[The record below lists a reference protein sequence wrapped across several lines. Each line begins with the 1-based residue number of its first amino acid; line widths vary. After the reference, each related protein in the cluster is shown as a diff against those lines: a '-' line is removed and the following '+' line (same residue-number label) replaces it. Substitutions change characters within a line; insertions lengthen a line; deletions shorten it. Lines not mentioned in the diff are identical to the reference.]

1 MKNENRLNILKTI
14 NRGELVALALLII
27 VAAGAYS
34 NTLNNSFHLDDQT
47 VIWDNSSVFM
57 REITFEN
64 LYSAAFDNK
73 HPTRPVPYVTFALN
87 YYFHNLNLPGYHV
100 TNIFIHIA
108 TGIFLYFL
116 LKATLS
122 LPSLRDKF
130 DRQGPVIIS
139 LVTASIWLLHPLQ
152 TQSVTYIVQRMN
164 SMCAMF
170 YILAMLLYVKGRL
183 ATGTK
188 NKWFLYGGCL
198 LSFILA
204 LGSKEI
210 AATLPVFIF
219 LYEWYFLQDLSST
232 SSSSSRYQW
241 FMLAL
246 ALLTFAGLVFFFL
259 GINPI
264 KSLFINEI
272 SGREFTRWERLLTE
286 TRVVL
291 MYISLIFFPN
301 LSRLNL
307 EYDFPISQS
316 LTTPPVTMLAIVILA
331 GMVLVAVLI
340 AKKQRLYSFCIIWFL
355 GNLVI
360 ESSFIPLELVFE
372 HRTYLPSTFFLLLVL
387 VPLYKFFLKNRKV
400 FYITCAVILVTLPIL
415 TYERNKVWKDTR
427 TLYLDCLKKSPN
439 KYRVHYNLAHEYER
453 LFEMDKAIKHY
464 GRAIELKPNNT
475 SSIRARKRIAKI
487 WAQKGRYQEAIIEI
501 SIVLSKAPGDSDA
514 LKLLQTYQQYRR
526 QQLQR
531 R

>member
-1 MKNENRLNILKTI
+1 
-14 NRGELVALALLII
+14 
-27 VAAGAYS
+27 
-34 NTLNNSFHLDDQT
+34 
-47 VIWDNSSVFM
+47 
-57 REITFEN
+57 
-64 LYSAAFDNK
+64 
-73 HPTRPVPYVTFALN
+73 
-87 YYFHNLNLPGYHV
+87 
-100 TNIFIHIA
+100 
-108 TGIFLYFL
+108 
-116 LKATLS
+116 
-122 LPSLRDKF
+122 
-130 DRQGPVIIS
+130 
-139 LVTASIWLLHPLQ
+139 
-152 TQSVTYIVQRMN
+152 
-164 SMCAMF
+164 MF

-246 ALLTFAGLVFFFL
+246 ALLTFTGLVFFFL

-272 SGREFTRWERLLTE
+272 SGREFTSWERLLTE

-387 VPLYKFFLKNRKV
+387 VPLYKFF
-400 FYITCAVILVTLPIL
+400 
-415 TYERNKVWKDTR
+415 
-427 TLYLDCLKKSPN
+427 
-439 KYRVHYNLAHEYER
+439 
-453 LFEMDKAIKHY
+453 
-464 GRAIELKPNNT
+464 
-475 SSIRARKRIAKI
+475 
-487 WAQKGRYQEAIIEI
+487 
-501 SIVLSKAPGDSDA
+501 
-514 LKLLQTYQQYRR
+514 
-526 QQLQR
+526 
-531 R
+531 

>member
-210 AATLPVFIF
+210 AATLPIFIF
-219 LYEWYFLQDLSST
+219 LYEWYFLQNLRPIRLA
-232 SSSSSRYQW
+232 SRRQW
-241 FMLAL
+241 FMLAF
-246 ALLTFAGLVFFFL
+246 ALLVFVGLVFFDF
-259 GINPI
+259 GDNPI
-264 KSLFINEI
+264 KSLLTNNI
-272 SGREFTRWERLLTE
+272 SYREFTRWERLLTE

-291 MYISLIFFPN
+291 MYISLITFPH

-307 EYDFPISQS
+307 EYDFPISYS
-316 LTTPPVTMLAIVILA
+316 PAVPPVTLLAIAVLT
-331 GMVLVAVLI
+331 GMALFAVLI

-360 ESSFIPLELVFE
+360 ESSFVPLELVFE
-372 HRTYLPSTFFLLLVL
+372 HRAYLPSTFFLLLAV
-387 VPLYKFFLKNRKV
+387 VPLYRLFLKNRML
-400 FYITCAVILVTLPIL
+400 FYTICAVILVILPIL

-464 GRAIELKPNNT
+464 GRAIELKPNNID
-475 SSIRARKRIAKI
+475 SILARKRIAKI
-487 WAQKGRYQEAIIEI
+487 LAQKGRYQEAIIEI